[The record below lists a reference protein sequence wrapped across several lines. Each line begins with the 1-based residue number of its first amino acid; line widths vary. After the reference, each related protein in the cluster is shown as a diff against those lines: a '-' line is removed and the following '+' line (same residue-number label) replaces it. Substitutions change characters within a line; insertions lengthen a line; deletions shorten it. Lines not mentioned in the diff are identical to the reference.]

1 MVSPPERTA
10 NTNERRVSLLAR
22 EVGGDLAR
30 NHNLAVAL
38 RATQLLNSH
47 AVVFGDNGNHLLR
60 LKDALRARIDRLA
73 QHPCGELHRDRHAA
87 EATHRNETGERPFK
101 FAHIALHAAGDL
113 LQHII
118 CNDHAALFNLAAQNG
133 DSRLKIRRR
142 DVCNQA
148 PLKARAKTL
157 FKE

>member
-10 NTNERRVSLLAR
+10 DTNERRVGLLAR

-30 NHNLAVAL
+30 NDNFAVAL
-38 RATQLLNSH
+38 RTAQLLNGH

-73 QHPCGELHRDRHAA
+73 QYPCGELHRDRHAA
-87 EATHRNETGERPFK
+87 EAAHSNQTGERPFK

-118 CNDHAALFNLAAQNG
+118 GHDHAALFNLAAQNG
-133 DSRLKIRRR
+133 DPCLKIRRR
-142 DVCNQA
+142 DVCNQT
-148 PLKARAKTL
+148 PLKARAKAL
-157 FKE
+157 LKQ